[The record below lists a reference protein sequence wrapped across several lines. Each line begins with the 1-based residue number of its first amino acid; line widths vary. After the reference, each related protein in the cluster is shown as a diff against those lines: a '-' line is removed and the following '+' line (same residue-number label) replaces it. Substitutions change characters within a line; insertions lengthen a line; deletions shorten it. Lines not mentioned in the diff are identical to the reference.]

1 MNIKSVIDFT
11 DATYLVM
18 AAPNLVAI
26 IVLAKDIK
34 RDLKEYCKKHGLIF
48 RMNKTWFNNEQ

>member
-18 AAPNLVAI
+18 AAPNLIAI
-26 IVLAKDIK
+26 FFLLKDIK
-34 RDLKEYCKKHGLIF
+34 SDLKEYCKKHNLIF
-48 RMNKTWFNNEQ
+48 KLNKAWFKDE